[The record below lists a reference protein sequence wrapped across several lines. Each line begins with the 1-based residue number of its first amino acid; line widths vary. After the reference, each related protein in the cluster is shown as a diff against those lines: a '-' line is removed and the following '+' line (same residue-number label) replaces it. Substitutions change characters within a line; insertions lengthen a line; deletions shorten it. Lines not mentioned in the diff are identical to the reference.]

1 MNEQWKPGDWAVY
14 RKSKQSR
21 SPGPRAAKVVATPK
35 GETYAYVVD
44 KFWVVENVLPDN
56 RLELRTARGKTHLIN
71 ADDPSLR
78 KPSWRQTE
86 PDRARTPTRR
96 DRASPVPRV
105 VRCSLL
111 CSGWSSSAYDA
122 RLVGAMLDLEEDP
135 RGAAE
140 GAKLAEAQFAALVPG
155 DLGLGFR
162 ALMDWQQARARYPL
176 RSIWHP

>member
-78 KPSWRQTE
+78 KPSWLQRLVW
-86 PDRARTPTRR
+86 RNRF
-96 DRASPVPRV
+96 RV
-105 VRCSLL
+105 VEK
-111 CSGWSSSAYDA
+111 GT
-122 RLVGAMLDLEEDP
+122 
-135 RGAAE
+135 
-140 GAKLAEAQFAALVPG
+140 EAPTFAA
-155 DLGLGFR
+155 
-162 ALMDWQQARARYPL
+162 
-176 RSIWHP
+176 